1 MQAYILRET
10 IISMI
15 INAAFSLA
23 FFLAVFGHGA
33 AVPVWGIGAYAFD
46 ALPQSIAIAAMST
59 LVPGAIALKKR
70 RSGALRVAPQART
83 SQPFLPHN
91 LWLRAAVLALLSAVL
106 GGLFNSVAL
115 LVLGLAQLPWWPAL
129 IAKLAYGAALAGIV
143 TPIALRAALR
153 G

>member
-1 MQAYILRET
+1 MQAYIFRET

-15 INAAFSLA
+15 INAIFSLA

-59 LVPGAIALKKR
+59 LVPGALALKKR
-70 RSGALRVAPQART
+70 RSGVLQPITARP
-83 SQPFLPHN
+83 SPPILPRN
-91 LWLRAAVLALLSAVL
+91 LWLRAGVLALLSAVL
-106 GGLFNSVAL
+106 GGLLSSVAL
-115 LVLGLAQLPWWPAL
+115 LVLGLAELPWWPAL

-143 TPIALRAALR
+143 TPIALRAALQR
-153 G
+153 